1 MTLFTMTKNNTL
13 IDIFNAALAAV
24 DPYQAVKA
32 YVRLEQDFLLVA
44 GTKYDLTHFN
54 KIIVV
59 GAGKATARMAL
70 ALESIL
76 GSRISS
82 GLVIVKDGYTAALNI
97 IQQIEA
103 AHPVPSQAGL
113 AGTQKI
119 LHMAQQAD
127 EQTLFICLISGGASA
142 LLIAPV
148 ADITLA
154 DKQRV
159 TSLLLKAGAS
169 IEELNA
175 VRKHLSQVKGGRLV
189 QAAFPASVVSL
200 ILSDVIGDRLD
211 VIASGP
217 TAEDKSTYAD
227 AWAVLE
233 KYQLQKLIPET
244 VTRHLQQGLAGK
256 REETIKAG
264 DACLHKVQ
272 NVIVGGLG
280 QALAAAKEKSLLLG
294 LKTEIIMADLQGE
307 AQEAACVLADHAKTT
322 LGKMKS
328 GERCIVLSGGET
340 TVTVKGNGMGGRNQ
354 ELALAFALEVAGIQ
368 GVTLLSAGSD
378 GSDGDNEAAG
388 AIVNG
393 NIATQARQLDMT
405 PEHYLADNDS
415 YHFFREFDQRSG
427 DNSHFITGPTG
438 TNVMDI
444 QIMLLEK

>member
-1 MTLFTMTKNNTL
+1 MTKNSTL
-13 IDIFNAALAAV
+13 VDMFNAALAAV
-24 DPYQAVKA
+24 DPYRAVHE
-32 YVRLEQDFLLVA
+32 YVRLEQDVLWVA
-44 GTKYDLTHFN
+44 GTKYELGQYK
-54 KIIVV
+54 KIAVA

-70 ALESIL
+70 ALELIL
-76 GSRISS
+76 ASRISS
-82 GLVIVKDGYTAALNI
+82 GLIIVKDGYTAALNI

-119 LHMAQQAD
+119 LRMAQQAD
-127 EQTLFICLISGGASA
+127 ERTLFICLISGGASA
-142 LLIAPV
+142 LLIAPT

-154 DKQRV
+154 DKQQV
-159 TSLLLKAGAS
+159 TSQLLKAGAS

-175 VRKHLSQVKGGRLV
+175 VRKHLSQVKGGRLAR
-189 QAAFPASVVSL
+189 AAFPASVVSL

-227 AWAVLE
+227 AWAVIE
-233 KYQLQKLIPET
+233 KYQLQKLIPEP
-244 VTRHLQQGLAGK
+244 VACHLQEGVAGK
-256 REETIKAG
+256 HEETIKAG
-264 DACLHKVQ
+264 DACLRKVQ
-272 NVIVGGLG
+272 HVIVGGLG
-280 QALAAAKEKSLLLG
+280 QALAAAKDKSQQRG

-307 AQEAACVLADHAKTT
+307 ARDAAHLLADHARET
-322 LGKMKS
+322 LSKMKP
-328 GERCIVLSGGET
+328 GERYIVLSGGET
-340 TVTVKGNGMGGRNQ
+340 TVTVKGRGMGGRNQ
-354 ELALAFALEVAGIQ
+354 ELALAFALEVEGVQ

-378 GSDGDNEAAG
+378 GSDGNNEAAG

-393 NIATQARQLDMT
+393 NIAMQARQLDMT

-427 DNSHFITGPTG
+427 ENTHFITGPTG

>member
-1 MTLFTMTKNNTL
+1 MTKNSTL

-24 DPYQAVKA
+24 DPYQAMLK
-32 YVRLEQDFLLVA
+32 YVRLEQDVLWVA
-44 GTKYDLTHFN
+44 GTKYELNHYN
-54 KIIVV
+54 EIVVV

-76 GSRISS
+76 GARINS
-82 GLVIVKDGYTAALNI
+82 GLIIVKDGYTAPLNI

-113 AGTQKI
+113 AGTKKI
-119 LHMAQQAD
+119 LRMTHQAD
-127 EQTLFICLISGGASA
+127 DQTLLICLISGGASA
-142 LLIAPV
+142 LLIAPS

-154 DKQRV
+154 DKQQV
-159 TSLLLKAGAS
+159 TSQLLKTGAS

-175 VRKHLSQVKGGRLV
+175 VRKHLSQVKGGRLA

-227 AWAVLE
+227 AWAVIE
-233 KYQLQKLIPET
+233 KYQLQNLIPEP
-244 VTRHLQQGLAGK
+244 VARHLQQGLAGK
-256 REETIKAG
+256 LEESIKAG
-264 DACLHKVQ
+264 DACLRKVQ
-272 NVIVGGLG
+272 NVIVGGLN
-280 QALAAAKEKSLLLG
+280 QALAAAKDKSLQLG
-294 LKTEIIMADLQGE
+294 FKAEIIMADLQGE
-307 AQEAACVLADHAKTT
+307 ARDAARLLADKARAT
-322 LGKMKS
+322 LGKMKP
-328 GERCIVLSGGET
+328 GECCILLSGGET
-340 TVTVKGNGMGGRNQ
+340 TVTVKGAGMGGRNQ
-354 ELALAFALEVAGIQ
+354 ELALAFLLEAEWIQ

-378 GSDGDNEAAG
+378 GSDGDNDAAG

-393 NIATQARQLDMT
+393 HIAIKSRQLELS
-405 PEHYLADNDS
+405 PERYLADNDS

-427 DNSHFITGPTG
+427 GNAHFITGPTG

-444 QIMLLEK
+444 QILLLEK

>member
-59 GAGKATARMAL
+59 GAGKATARMAM
-70 ALESIL
+70 ALEAIL

-82 GLVIVKDGYTAALNI
+82 GLIIVKDGYTAALNI

-227 AWAVLE
+227 AWAVFE

-244 VTRHLQQGLAGK
+244 VTRHMQQGLAGK

-272 NVIVGGLG
+272 NVIVGGLD
-280 QALAAAKEKSLLLG
+280 QALAAAKEKSHLLG
-294 LKTEIIMADLQGE
+294 LKTEILIADLQGE
-307 AQEAACVLADHAKTT
+307 AREAACVLADHAETT

-340 TVTVKGNGMGGRNQ
+340 TVSVKGSGMGGRNQ
-354 ELALAFALEVAGIQ
+354 ELALAFTLEEEGIQ

-393 NIATQARQLDMT
+393 NIATQARLLGVS
-405 PEHYLADNDS
+405 PEQYLADNDS

-427 DNSHFITGPTG
+427 GKTHFITGPTG